1 VILCEIAKK
10 EVIECKSIS
19 KTDIFDI
26 LKLEK
31 MESILLDYRET

>member
-10 EVIECKSIS
+10 EVVEGKSIS

-31 MESILLDYRET
+31 MESILFDYHET